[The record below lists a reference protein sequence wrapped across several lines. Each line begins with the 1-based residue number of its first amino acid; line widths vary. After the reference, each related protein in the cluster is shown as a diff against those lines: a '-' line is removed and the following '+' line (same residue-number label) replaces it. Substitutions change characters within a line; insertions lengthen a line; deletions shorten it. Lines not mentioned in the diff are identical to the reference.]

1 MAATEIKAKLSDG
14 ERQFVG
20 SYDFGENLDQMVE
33 KFGKEVVMTNA
44 RANMVITA
52 QSVCRRGIKAGKS
65 DAEIQDILTAWK
77 PGVQAAAISDPLG
90 ALERA
95 FAAATP
101 EKQAELLKAVQER
114 LKAAKK

>member
-1 MAATEIKAKLSDG
+1 MATEIKAKLSDG

-20 SYDFGENLDQMVE
+20 SYDFGDSLEAMVK
-33 KFGKEVVMTNA
+33 KFGEEVVRTNA
-44 RANMVITA
+44 RASMVITA
-52 QSVCRRGIKAGKS
+52 QSVVRRGIKAGKN

-101 EKQAELLKAVQER
+101 EKQAELLKAVQAR
-114 LKAAKK
+114 LNAAKK